1 MASLREAFLFPLLLQ
16 VTANECRGLWRGL
29 RRRPTIPLDE
39 TLELAAPQASSL
51 LRQIMELPRR
61 DQAVLYL
68 HYLLVAYV
76 EIEDLE
82 GGRLREEMDVWG
94 RFEQIAPERLQV
106 SMTMLGGDIIRLGED
121 GKTALAAVMEWGGQ
135 SAGDPNMTLELSWVG
150 IHAVTQR
157 KENAAFE
164 NTRDQDKLRGEL
176 TVYFSDGSRRVS
188 VRNSLAGSF
197 DLGIGSWLFMVPCN
211 LVQPEDVEPLDVEH
225 ITGISCQDRYIPIE
239 DGAAGPIRWTQP

>member
-1 MASLREAFLFPLLLQ
+1 
-16 VTANECRGLWRGL
+16 
-29 RRRPTIPLDE
+29 
-39 TLELAAPQASSL
+39 
-51 LRQIMELPRR
+51 
-61 DQAVLYL
+61 
-68 HYLLVAYV
+68 
-76 EIEDLE
+76 
-82 GGRLREEMDVWG
+82 MDVWG
-94 RFEQIAPERLQV
+94 RFEQTAPEHLQV

-135 SAGDPNMTLELSWVG
+135 SAGDPNMTLELSRVG

-164 NTRDQDKLRGEL
+164 NTQDQDKLRGEL

-188 VRNSLAGSF
+188 VRDSLAGSF
-197 DLGIGSWLFMVPCN
+197 DPGIGSWLFMAPCN